1 MKENRMIQE
10 IMEMISEINP
20 YEDFDEETL
29 LFEKEIVDS
38 LGFVQLVVSIEA
50 RYGLQIDE
58 EQIVSEN
65 FKSIRTIEAFLQE
78 LLAEK

>member
-1 MKENRMIQE
+1 MGQE
-10 IMEMISEINP
+10 IMDIIREINP

-29 LFEKEIVDS
+29 LFEKEILDS
-38 LGFVQLVVSIEA
+38 LGFVQLVVNIEA

-58 EQIVSEN
+58 RRIVSEN
-65 FKSIRTIEAFLQE
+65 FKTVRAIEAFIQE

>member
-1 MKENRMIQE
+1 MIQE
-10 IMEMISEINP
+10 IMDMISEINP

-29 LFEKEIVDS
+29 LFEKEILDS
-38 LGFVQLVVSIEA
+38 LGFVQLVVNIEA

-58 EQIVSEN
+58 RQIVSEN
-65 FKSIRTIEAFLQE
+65 FKTVRVLGAFLQK